1 MSILQFSLQ
10 IFQKHV
16 HTYIL
21 CYLLLFDSRWCT
33 GDASSALPQFSF
45 PCAVLYTLRLL
56 QIAFF
61 PFSFIDT
68 FLICF
73 LLDVDFSFCLFACIL
88 LPLSYCPLKNLYG
101 WDGKESA
108 CNVGDLSLI
117 PGLGRSPGEE
127 NGNPLQYSC
136 LENPKDR
143 EAWQATVHGVAK
155 SGTTEWLTLSPLI
168 TSK

>member
-1 MSILQFSLQ
+1 MPQFSLQ
-10 IFQKHV
+10 IFQKRV

-21 CYLLLFDSRWCT
+21 CYLLLFDSRWHT

-61 PFSFIDT
+61 PPSIYRYL
-68 FLICF
+68 LICF
-73 LLDVDFSFCLFACIL
+73 LLDIDFSFCLFTCIL
-88 LPLSYCPLKNLYG
+88 LPVSCCPFKHLCG

-108 CNVGDLSLI
+108 CNAGDSNLI
-117 PGLGRSPGEE
+117 PGLGGSPGEG

-143 EAWQATVHGVAK
+143 EACQATVHGVAK
-155 SGTTEWLTLSPLI
+155 SGTTEWLTLSLLVSS
-168 TSK
+168 SK